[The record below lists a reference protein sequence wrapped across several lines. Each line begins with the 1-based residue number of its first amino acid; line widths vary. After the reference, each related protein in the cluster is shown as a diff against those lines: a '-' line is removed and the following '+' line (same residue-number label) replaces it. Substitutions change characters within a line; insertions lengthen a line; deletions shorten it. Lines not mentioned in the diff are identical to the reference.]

1 MMNINYKNFIK
12 RLLIVFSAS
21 LIPAG
26 VLTYLISQ
34 INPYSVPYTFYI
46 VLFLGIVWGI
56 IILCKKYI
64 LNYNKRN

>member
-1 MMNINYKNFIK
+1 MMSTNYKNFIK

-26 VLTYLISQ
+26 VLTYVVSK

-46 VLFLGIVWGI
+46 VLFIGIVGVVI
-56 IILCKKYI
+56 KLFQNYI
-64 LNYNKRN
+64 LNYNKK

>member
-1 MMNINYKNFIK
+1 MMNTNYKNFIK

-26 VLTYLISQ
+26 ILTYLISK

-46 VLFLGIVWGI
+46 VLFVGIVCGI
-56 IILCKKYI
+56 ILLCKKFI
-64 LNYNKRN
+64 LNYNKKQ

>member
-1 MMNINYKNFIK
+1 MNTNYKNFIK

-26 VLTYLISQ
+26 VLTYVISK

-46 VLFLGIVWGI
+46 VLFIGIVGVI
-56 IILCKKYI
+56 IKFFQNYI
-64 LNYNKRN
+64 LNYKRE

>member
-1 MMNINYKNFIK
+1 MMNTNYKNFIK

-26 VLTYLISQ
+26 VLTYLISI

-46 VLFLGIVWGI
+46 VLFIGIVGVI
-56 IILCKKYI
+56 IKLFQNYI
-64 LNYNKRN
+64 LNYNKK

>member
-1 MMNINYKNFIK
+1 MRNTNYKNFIK

-26 VLTYLISQ
+26 VLTYLISI

-46 VLFLGIVWGI
+46 VLFIGIVGVI
-56 IILCKKYI
+56 IKLFQKYI
-64 LNYNKRN
+64 LNYNNK